1 MLATYLKGA
10 RAISDETDISR
21 LSFEQA
27 LTALE
32 EIVQQLESGN
42 VPLDQSISLYERGEA
57 LRKHCQARLD
67 DAQARIER
75 IVTDQSGGASGA
87 VPFDS
92 EG

>member
-1 MLATYLKGA
+1 MLAAYSKGA
-10 RAISDETDISR
+10 KAISDVTDISS
-21 LSFEQA
+21 LTFEQA

-42 VPLDQSISLYERGEA
+42 VPLDQSIALYERGEM

-75 IVTDQSGGASGA
+75 IVTDQSGNASAA

-92 EG
+92 DG